1 MENSEVSLKGENKEI
16 AEISNVE
23 FVDGK
28 IKVKGDDLTP
38 ISMASYSV
46 GHFQN
51 DICASCWF
59 NFLSYYL
66 VHIKELST
74 VNSGWIMLAGQ
85 IADAIGTTLVGLLS
99 DKFDTRFGKRTP
111 WYVVGTIVAT
121 ICFTLIFQSD
131 LFFDKNSSESSVI
144 TYFVINCS
152 VFNIGWAS
160 VQIAHMA
167 LLPSLSLSKKR
178 QDKLT
183 RLRTGFTF
191 AAQLISLLL
200 SLVFFAAI
208 DDKNLQFSIM
218 TLCCIALGLMCS
230 GFFLI
235 SCNEKTLSQNIKLYY
250 ETIRTSIN
258 KRNELLGNADKTDET
273 EEDELERKEAELN
286 ELNREKNIDWKYWM
300 SMGDYYLYMLVY
312 MFIRMA
318 INVSNTMIP
327 FYCKNI
333 LDWKKEDGS
342 TPVEISIFLII
353 LNSSSVLNSA
363 FLENYILSFV
373 NKKNHRIIV
382 FIISLFVVSIGCIP
396 LYFLGPNSAW
406 VSYIMAFP
414 IGMGFSMGLSGASSL
429 INDLVGSNGS
439 KGAIVYGTY
448 SFMDKISCGV
458 LIFFMIQFA
467 ENNLTILKI
476 FISYFPTISIFAAL
490 ICIIIKRSNSKII
503 DEIGNKRDKKQYG
516 TITDNSFITYV

>member
-1 MENSEVSLKGENKEI
+1 MDKNEETSKSDNNIYE
-16 AEISNVE
+16 NVE
-23 FVDGK
+23 IIDGK

-38 ISMASYSV
+38 VSIASYSV

-66 VHIKELST
+66 VHIKEIST

-85 IADAIGTTLVGLLS
+85 IADAIGTTLVGILS

-111 WYVVGTIVAT
+111 WYVAGTIVAT
-121 ICFTLIFQSD
+121 ICFTLIFQSE
-131 LFFDKNSSESSVI
+131 LFFNKDSSESSI
-144 TYFVINCS
+144 IAYFIVNCS

-160 VQIAHMA
+160 VQISHMA
-167 LLPSLSLSKKR
+167 LLPSLSLSKKK

-208 DDKNLQFSIM
+208 DDKNLQFSIL
-218 TLCCIALGLMCS
+218 TLCCIALGLICS

-235 SCNEKTLSQNIKLYY
+235 SCNEKTLSQNIRLYY
-250 ETIRTSIN
+250 ENIRLSIN
-258 KRNELLGNADKTDET
+258 KRNELLGNADISEET
-273 EEDELERKEAELN
+273 EEEELEKKEVEIN
-286 ELNREKNIDWKYWM
+286 KEKNIDWKYWM

-342 TPVEISIFLII
+342 TPIEISIFLII
-353 LNSSSVLNSA
+353 LNSSSVFNSA
-363 FLENYILSFV
+363 FLENYVLSFV
-373 NKKNHRIIV
+373 NKKNHRITV
-382 FIISLFVVSIGCIP
+382 FIISLLVVSIGCIP

-414 IGMGFSMGLSGASSL
+414 IGIGFSMGLSGASSL

-467 ENNLTILKI
+467 ENNVTVLKI

-490 ICIIIKRSNSKII
+490 ICIIIKRSNSRII
-503 DEIGNKRDKKQYG
+503 DDITNKRDKKQYG